1 MNLLQLQKQL
11 PGKSLADIIYRAYE
25 LGLEDNPFE
34 AARKALVLTTNK
46 EEKLELL
53 DLMENWL
60 LSDEEEGYLDS
71 PEVLRAGEVM
81 NMLGI
86 TRPTLCH
93 YVKLGY
99 IRVRENLTT
108 KSKKSYLY
116 YKEDV
121 LNLLATGKKKQS
133 WKKEA

>member
-34 AARKALVLTTNK
+34 AARKALALTNSK

-60 LSDEEEGYLDS
+60 LSDEEEGYVDS
-71 PEVLRAGEVM
+71 PETLRANEVM
-81 NMLGI
+81 SMLGI
-86 TRPTLCH
+86 TRQTLCH
-93 YVKLGY
+93 YKKRGLIRTYIPLGKGQY
-99 IRVRENLTT
+99 V
-108 KSKKSYLY
+108 Y

-121 LNLLATGKKKQS
+121 LKLLAEGGKKH
-133 WKKEA
+133 

>member
-11 PGKSLADIIYRAYE
+11 KDKSLADIIYRAYE
-25 LGLEDNPFE
+25 MGLESNPFE
-34 AARKALVLTTNK
+34 AARQALTLTNNK

-60 LSDEEEGYLDS
+60 LSDEQEGYVEQ
-71 PEVLRAGEVM
+71 PELLRAGEVM

-86 TRPTLCH
+86 TRPTLCS
-93 YVKLGY
+93 YVKRGL
-99 IRVRENLTT
+99 IKVKENLTT
-108 KSKKSYLY
+108 KSKASYLY

-121 LNLLATGKKKQS
+121 LKLLAEGGKKH
-133 WKKEA
+133 